1 MTGLMRLFFRAG
13 LAFARA
19 PLAPLPRRLSPAA
32 SLRTRTRASP
42 ARTSSSGAS
51 CAGCGRARASLVFSA
66 RRPSAGRWRLEAA
79 RCSRRRHPPPPSAS
93 SPPVVPSPRLS
104 RPSARSRAAHPL
116 APPRAPPP
124 PPPAADTRSSS
135 PPSSPSRSTPARSIA
150 LGSPT
155 SLARNAP
162 PPKAPPS
169 PPKAPPAPTKGS
181 LPRDDTPHRRP
192 SLPPPAENPPA
203 PPAPESHAF
212 AARRG
217 DVEETFKAASAAGYA
232 SSSIE
237 PSVGSSAKRSSSSS
251 GSSSAPN
258 ARAHGGAGAVH
269 LGARSPP
276 TEPAA
281 AHRDATSD
289 RVSSVARA
297 FSFSSSAPRNPPG
310 LRFEGK
316 PPRAKPARAKEPPGT
331 AASPRSRS
339 SP

>member
-1 MTGLMRLFFRAG
+1 MR
-13 LAFARA
+13 
-19 PLAPLPRRLSPAA
+19 
-32 SLRTRTRASP
+32 
-42 ARTSSSGAS
+42 SGAS
-51 CAGCGRARASLVFSA
+51 VARFFGASSLGGSFAPRSGSFS
-66 RRPSAGRWRLEAA
+66 
-79 RCSRRRHPPPPSAS
+79 PPPPSAAVRFLPARRPRAPFAPFRAFAPHTRSPLPSPS
-93 SPPVVPSPRLS
+93 SPP
-104 RPSARSRAAHPL
+104 
-116 APPRAPPP
+116 PPRRIRVGLAAVLAFVAPPP
-124 PPPAADTRSSS
+124 P
-135 PPSSPSRSTPARSIA
+135 RSIA
-150 LGSPT
+150 PGRPRRP
-155 SLARNAP
+155 RNAP

-192 SLPPPAENPPA
+192 SLPPPAANPPA

-237 PSVGSSAKRSSSSS
+237 PSVGSSAKRSSSD
-251 GSSSAPN
+251 GSSSPPN

-310 LRFEGK
+310 LRLEGK

-331 AASPRSRS
+331 AASPCSRS